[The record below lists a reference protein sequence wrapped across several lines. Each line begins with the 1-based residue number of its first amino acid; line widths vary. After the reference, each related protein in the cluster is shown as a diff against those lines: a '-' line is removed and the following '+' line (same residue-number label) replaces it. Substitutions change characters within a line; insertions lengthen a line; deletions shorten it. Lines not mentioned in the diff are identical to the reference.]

1 MHKKILT
8 LFLTGFLLGSSSTA
22 FAGEPVKVTLPTFP
36 VTLNNQTLNNDYSQY
51 PFLVY
56 KDITYVPMTYY
67 DCRLLG
73 LKTDWSLQNG
83 LAIDKNSDVFN
94 EYERTVNSQKNRTSL
109 TAQIADGKIKVN
121 GKTIQN
127 NKEEYPLLFFRDVT
141 YFPLTWRF
149 AVEEFGW
156 DYHFSHKNGLVISS
170 PSIKTDTSAI
180 WNNST
185 DSFGNMMG
193 SNDLTFGVSF
203 LPKQQTCTVEQACK
217 QLNVQTLDLYHFSED
232 TVTILPSSE
241 LWEYQ
246 VYRIINN
253 QEHLIYKK
261 QIPFFSGKIAGRQY
275 AYSNFSAGCWN
286 EETIQKGSYVIRL
299 THPDKLRYKTADGK
313 TRQEILREGTGGAFF
328 FESHVTIR

>member
-8 LFLTGFLLGSSSTA
+8 LFLTSFLLGSSSTA
-22 FAGEPVKVTLPTFP
+22 FAGEPVKVTLPAFP
-36 VTLNNQTLNNDYSQY
+36 VTLNNQTLSNAYSQY

-73 LKTDWSLQNG
+73 LKTDWSFQNG
-83 LAIDKNSDVFN
+83 LAIDKNSESFH
-94 EYERTVNSQKNRTSL
+94 EYERSLNSQKNRTSL

-127 NKEEYPLLFFRDVT
+127 SKEEYPLLFFRDVT

-149 AVEEFGW
+149 AVNEFGW

-170 PSIKTDTSAI
+170 IPLKTNMSEI
-180 WNNST
+180 WNKST
-185 DSFGNMMG
+185 ESFGGVMG
-193 SNDLTFGVSF
+193 SGDLTFGVSF
-203 LPKQQTCTVEQACK
+203 LPEQQTCTIKQACK
-217 QLNVQTLDLYHFSED
+217 EFSVQSLSLYHFSED
-232 TVTILPSSE
+232 TITILPSSE
-241 LWEYQ
+241 RWEYQ

-261 QIPFFSGKIAGRQY
+261 QIPFYSGKLAGRQY
-275 AYSNFSAGCWN
+275 AYSKFSAGCWN
-286 EETIQKGSYVIRL
+286 EDTIQKGSYVIRL
-299 THPDKLRYKTADGK
+299 THPEKLNYKTADGK
-313 TRQEILREGTGGAFF
+313 LKQETLRKGTGGAFF
-328 FESHVTIR
+328 FESHVTLQ

>member
-1 MHKKILT
+1 MRKKILT
-8 LFLTGFLLGSSSTA
+8 LFLTGFLLTSSSAA

-36 VTLNNQTLNNDYSQY
+36 VTLNEQTLSNDYSQY

-73 LKTDWSLQNG
+73 LKTDWSFQNG
-83 LAIDKNSDVFN
+83 LAISQNSESFH
-94 EYERTVNSQKNRTSL
+94 EYERPLNSQKNRTTL

-127 NKEEYPLLFFRDVT
+127 SKEKYPLLFFRDVT

-149 AVEEFGW
+149 AVDEFGW
-156 DYHFSHKNGLVISS
+156 NYHFSHENGLVISS
-170 PSIKTDTSAI
+170 TPSKATMPKI
-180 WNNST
+180 WNKST
-185 DSFGNMMG
+185 ESFGGMMG
-193 SNDLTFGVSF
+193 SGDLTFGVSF
-203 LPKQQTCTVEQACK
+203 LPEQQTCTIKQACK
-217 QLNVQTLDLYHFSED
+217 EFSVQPLNFYHFSED
-232 TVTILPSSE
+232 TVTILPSGE
-241 LWEYQ
+241 PCDYQ

-261 QIPFFSGKIAGRQY
+261 QIPFYSGILTGRQY
-275 AYSNFSAGCWN
+275 AYSKFSAGCWN
-286 EETIQKGSYVIRL
+286 ENIIQKGSYIIRL
-299 THPDKLRYKTADGK
+299 THPEKLNYKTADGK
-313 TRQEILREGTGGAFF
+313 LKQEILRKGTGNTFF